1 MTETYSNPLTA
12 DDILDDETDTARL
25 TREADDLIAG
35 SESPNEGRSFDR
47 TASVR
52 QAVREDLAEGRE
64 WARQRGELARDT
76 IRDQPLK
83 TAAYAVGLGVII
95 GLLLRR

>member
-12 DDILDDETDTARL
+12 DDILDDETDSARL
-25 TREADDLIAG
+25 TREADALIAR
-35 SESPNEGRSFDR
+35 SEGRSFDR

-52 QAVREDLAEGRE
+52 QAVREDLAEGRQ

>member
-12 DDILDDETDTARL
+12 DDILDDDTDSARL
-25 TREADDLIAG
+25 TREADDLIAR
-35 SESPNEGRSFDR
+35 NEDRSFGER
-47 TASVR
+47 TSVR
-52 QAVREDLAEGRE
+52 QAVREDLAEGRQ
-64 WARQRGELARDT
+64 WARQRRERVQES
-76 IRDQPLK
+76 IRDQPIQ

>member
-12 DDILDDETDTARL
+12 DDILDDETDSARL
-25 TREADDLIAG
+25 TREADALIAR
-35 SESPNEGRSFDR
+35 NEGRSFGQ
-47 TASVR
+47 TTSVR
-52 QAVREDLAEGRE
+52 QAVREDLAESRQ
-64 WARQRGELARDT
+64 WARQRGELARET